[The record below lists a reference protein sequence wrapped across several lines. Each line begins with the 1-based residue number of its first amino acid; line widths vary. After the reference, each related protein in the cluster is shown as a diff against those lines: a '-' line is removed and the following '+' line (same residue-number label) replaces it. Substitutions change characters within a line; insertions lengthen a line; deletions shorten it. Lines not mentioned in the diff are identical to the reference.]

1 MHLNTDTEGASIQL
15 SESPVKGDAKRKKG
29 VTGGAGLGALSKL
42 GKRSRETGMQVAFF
56 LQSHVNL
63 EFQVKCFS
71 SHFSPDSCFVSLQV
85 EEEKTSHFVQ
95 LDDGTFAEMVEG
107 HEMVAPGKTISRVT
121 MQRL

>member
-42 GKRSRETGMQVAFF
+42 GKRSRETGMQVAFLSKHTKSWNF
-56 LQSHVNL
+56 PSHVC
-63 EFQVKCFS
+63 QVTI
-71 SHFSPDSCFVSLQV
+71 SPDSCFVSLQV

-107 HEMVAPGKTISRVT
+107 HEMVAPGKTISRDGI
-121 MQRL
+121 LSL